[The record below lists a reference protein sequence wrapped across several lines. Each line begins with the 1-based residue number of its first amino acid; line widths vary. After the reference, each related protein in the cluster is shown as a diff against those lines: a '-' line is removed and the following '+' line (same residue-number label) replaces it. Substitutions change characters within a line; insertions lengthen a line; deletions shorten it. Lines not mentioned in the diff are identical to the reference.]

1 MKSLRCKNSENEP
14 RTGIKPLFAITR
26 LFALIIKKNTNAM
39 KLKNQLNRNFFIAAI
54 CYCLF
59 NTTVYAQWLDAYIP
73 DFKVND
79 DLGVSSQ
86 VNSQIAVDSA
96 GNFLIVWNDGRNYI
110 QTGFYDLYC
119 QRYDKNGTAIG
130 SNFRIVS
137 QDSFGLSGITMQKN
151 GRFVLAL
158 VNVFINNSNQYYSIY
173 YQRFDKNA
181 NQYEN
186 PVRIIDTSYSTSFP
200 VSHQGMSISSDS
212 LGNFVICWAK
222 AHTFNSKIQVFFQ
235 RFDSSGVKLGGIDS
249 VSQANAHCY
258 SPKIAMN
265 NDGSFVITW
274 DDERN
279 PQTLPDVYMQRFNP
293 SGQKIGNNV
302 KVSDDNST
310 GVRQAG
316 NVVSTDGY
324 GRIAVC
330 WIDDRDNQNSIYYQL
345 YDNSGSPIG
354 VNRKAN
360 ILSSLFSRT
369 SPRVSMRN
377 DGKFFIGWLD
387 VGFTGREQ
395 VYGRRF
401 DTSGDPIGTPY
412 MIPLTSIAPIE
423 QRINSL
429 KLQGDRVFTTWSEYP
444 GSGSNTDIWCNVRGF
459 QNPDTVIGI
468 TQQAEIAGDF
478 ELFPV
483 YPNPFNPE
491 TNIKYRVSKNN
502 SFIKITIFD
511 ITGREIKTLI
521 NRKHN
526 AGLFEFRWNAGNL
539 SSGIYFLTI
548 ITSTGFTDTKKINLI
563 K

>member
-468 TQQAEIAGDF
+468 YNTTEIAKVYKF
-478 ELFPV
+478 YSP
-483 YPNPFNPE
+483 YPNPFNP
-491 TNIKYRVSKNN
+491 
-502 SFIKITIFD
+502 ITQINYD
-511 ITGREIKTLI
+511 IPKQSQVTIRILDILGREVLTL
-521 NRKHN
+521 
-526 AGLFEFRWNAGNL
+526 LDEFKQPGFYETVFDGKDLA
-539 SSGIYFLTI
+539 SGIYFYRI
-548 ITSTGFTDTKKINLI
+548 EADQFIDCKKMVLL

>member
-1 MKSLRCKNSENEP
+1 
-14 RTGIKPLFAITR
+14 
-26 LFALIIKKNTNAM
+26 M
-39 KLKNQLNRNFFIAAI
+39 KLHNQLNRIFFIAAI
-54 CYCLF
+54 CFCQF
-59 NTTVYAQWLDAYIP
+59 NTTVYTQWLDAYIP

-79 DLGVSSQ
+79 DVGVSSQ

-96 GNFLIVWNDGRNYI
+96 GNFIIVWNDARRFPLAGYP
-110 QTGFYDLYC
+110 YDLYC
-119 QRYDKNGTAIG
+119 QRYEKNGTAIG
-130 SNFRIVS
+130 SNFRIVN
-137 QDSFGLSGITMQKN
+137 QDSLGLGGIAMQKS
-151 GRFVLAL
+151 GKFVLTWARA
-158 VNVFINNSNQYYSIY
+158 FRISSSTFYEMY

-181 NQYEN
+181 NTIGT
-186 PVRIIDTSYSTSFP
+186 PLLVTDTSYSTSFP
-200 VSHQGMSISSDS
+200 VSLEGLSISSDT
-212 LGNFVICWAK
+212 LGRFVICWAK
-222 AHTFNSKIQVFFQ
+222 AHTVNSKIQVYFQ

-249 VSQANAHCY
+249 VSQADAHCY

-274 DDERN
+274 DDHRN
-279 PQTLPDVYMQRFNP
+279 PQTLPDVYMQRFNNA
-293 SGQKIGNNV
+293 GQKIGNNV

-316 NVVSTDGY
+316 NFVSTDGY

-345 YDNSGSPIG
+345 YDNSGNPIG

-387 VGFTGREQ
+387 AGFTGREQ

-401 DTSGDPIGTPY
+401 DADGEPIGTPY

-468 TQQAEIAGDF
+468 QNTTEIAKVYK
-478 ELFPV
+478 LYPP
-483 YPNPFNPE
+483 YPNPFNPVS
-491 TNIKYRVSKNN
+491 TIRFDIPKQSRVT
-502 SFIKITIFD
+502 IEIFD
-511 ITGREIKTLI
+511 ILGREVSTLLNEQKEPGFYDI
-521 NRKHN
+521 SFDGTNY
-526 AGLFEFRWNAGNL
+526 
-539 SSGIYFLTI
+539 SSGVYIYRIEAGQFV
-548 ITSTGFTDTKKINLI
+548 DYKKMVLV

>member
-1 MKSLRCKNSENEP
+1 MKKY
-14 RTGIKPLFAITR
+14 FAIF
-26 LFALIIKKNTNAM
+26 FAAVILVM
-39 KLKNQLNRNFFIAAI
+39 PLH
-54 CYCLF
+54 
-59 NTTVYAQWLDAYIP
+59 AQWLDSYIP

-79 DLGVSSQ
+79 DIGVSSQ

-96 GNFLIVWNDGRNYI
+96 GNFVIVWNDGRNYI

-119 QRYDKNGTAIG
+119 QRYDKNGIAIG
-130 SNFRIVS
+130 NNFRIVS
-137 QDSFGLSGITMQKN
+137 QDSIGLGGITMMKN
-151 GRFVLAL
+151 GKFVLTWAKA
-158 VNVFINNSNQYYSIY
+158 FRINSNTLYEIY
-173 YQRFDKNA
+173 YQRFDKDA
-181 NQYEN
+181 NEIGTSLR
-186 PVRIIDTSYSTSFP
+186 VIDTSYSTSFP
-200 VSHQGMSISSDS
+200 VSLQGISIYSDS
-212 LGNFVICWAK
+212 LGRFVICWAK
-222 AHTFNSKIQVFFQ
+222 AHTVNSKIQIFFQ
-235 RFDSSGVKLGGIDS
+235 KFDSAGVKIGGIDS

-412 MIPLTSIAPIE
+412 MIPSTSNPPIE
-423 QRINSL
+423 QRINSI
-429 KLQGDRVFTTWSEYP
+429 KLLNDRVYTTWSEYP

-468 TQQAEIAGDF
+468 YNTTEIAKVYKF
-478 ELFPV
+478 YSP
-483 YPNPFNPE
+483 YPNPFNP
-491 TNIKYRVSKNN
+491 
-502 SFIKITIFD
+502 ITQINYD
-511 ITGREIKTLI
+511 IPKQSQVTIRILDILGREVLTL
-521 NRKHN
+521 
-526 AGLFEFRWNAGNL
+526 LDEFKQPGFYETVFDGKDLA
-539 SSGIYFLTI
+539 SGIYFYRI
-548 ITSTGFTDTKKINLI
+548 EADQFIDCKKMVLL